1 MKMKK
6 QSVLCRHIAVLLLF
20 GCLLLTACG
29 ENHPPVDADATLT
42 GTGDESGSEAPPAS
56 EGLPIVLEG
65 KSDYVIICNFQD
77 TLGKNFANDFWQL
90 IYDVYGV
97 SLNIKSQSSAYEKEI
112 IVGDTD
118 RSASAAVQA
127 QMQDSSDFA
136 VCAVE
141 DDLVLRA
148 TDAAAYERLLLAV
161 RDRVLPH
168 PTGQSFLFSPTQNL
182 VASLNPNLNFEGN
195 PLQMLINGGSE
206 YTIVYPKDDVNAL
219 ALADHLK
226 DYIKESLGVS
236 LPVKDDSSEYE
247 YEIFIGA
254 EGSRRVVQGAKRKL
268 ASEQDFA
275 LWFEGDDIAIAA
287 TDNKM
292 YVLAMLKLMELCTDG
307 LQTDGSVV
315 LHEADRY
322 VFSLN
327 GRAFAYDAAEY
338 CRRYQ
343 AIYGTYSSYHEDK
356 LYNTSWLPAEA
367 KDDQRLVE
375 ALIARMG
382 SSAALSVGSS
392 SVLYDGFVRKLDP
405 ADYSRAAKLLDGDI
419 WIPQEFALQYFGEQP
434 EANAEGYVNVSAYC
448 RASEGYSLFY
458 DAGSGIAVIT
468 PAQVASFADAAGSDG
483 KYTNAQYIERMRE
496 FFHSAVIPEP
506 GNNTEQ
512 SRVVVEYI
520 EYPQYVLD
528 FHTEEYYTT
537 YSPSIVVVQES
548 GRSVYYVSYEISLV
562 CDYEELDVN
571 TVVKK
576 SVDGGL
582 TWETVVE
589 AIPDLRWSSIFEN
602 KGVIYL
608 LGSSLRN
615 GDAVIIQ
622 IEENGGYRKQI
633 LFPDAQIRG
642 GTAPGSVLHANG
654 RIYKAYHTAA
664 ISAPEDA
671 DLMLPASWTLSNRT
685 NTSDLAPNGGE
696 GSMVQGKDG
705 QIYQVMHTNETQSAY
720 VLKLSADGTTFT
732 PFLPETNN
740 IVEFPTCIS
749 KSSVLYDAV
758 SGKYL
763 SLTNICNTQN
773 VRQRNV
779 LALVCSDD
787 LITWEIADY
796 ILVEREL
803 INPLYSTT
811 AHAFQYTDF
820 QIDGDDI
827 VMVVREASGYA
838 NTYHDGNYTTFYRIS
853 NFRSL
858 LPVAEAS

>member
-1 MKMKK
+1 M
-6 QSVLCRHIAVLLLF
+6 
-20 GCLLLTACG
+20 
-29 ENHPPVDADATLT
+29 
-42 GTGDESGSEAPPAS
+42 
-56 EGLPIVLEG
+56 
-65 KSDYVIICNFQD
+65 
-77 TLGKNFANDFWQL
+77 
-90 IYDVYGV
+90 
-97 SLNIKSQSSAYEKEI
+97 
-112 IVGDTD
+112 
-118 RSASAAVQA
+118 
-127 QMQDSSDFA
+127 
-136 VCAVE
+136 
-141 DDLVLRA
+141 
-148 TDAAAYERLLLAV
+148 
-161 RDRVLPH
+161 
-168 PTGQSFLFSPTQNL
+168 
-182 VASLNPNLNFEGN
+182 
-195 PLQMLINGGSE
+195 
-206 YTIVYPKDDVNAL
+206 
-219 ALADHLK
+219 
-226 DYIKESLGVS
+226 
-236 LPVKDDSSEYE
+236 
-247 YEIFIGA
+247 
-254 EGSRRVVQGAKRKL
+254 
-268 ASEQDFA
+268 
-275 LWFEGDDIAIAA
+275 
-287 TDNKM
+287 
-292 YVLAMLKLMELCTDG
+292 
-307 LQTDGSVV
+307 
-315 LHEADRY
+315 
-322 VFSLN
+322 
-327 GRAFAYDAAEY
+327 
-338 CRRYQ
+338 
-343 AIYGTYSSYHEDK
+343 
-356 LYNTSWLPAEA
+356 
-367 KDDQRLVE
+367 
-375 ALIARMG
+375 
-382 SSAALSVGSS
+382 
-392 SVLYDGFVRKLDP
+392 
-405 ADYSRAAKLLDGDI
+405 
-419 WIPQEFALQYFGEQP
+419 
-434 EANAEGYVNVSAYC
+434 
-448 RASEGYSLFY
+448 
-458 DAGSGIAVIT
+458 
-468 PAQVASFADAAGSDG
+468 
-483 KYTNAQYIERMRE
+483 
-496 FFHSAVIPEP
+496 
-506 GNNTEQ
+506 
-512 SRVVVEYI
+512 EYI

-548 GRSVYYVSYEISLV
+548 DRSVYYVSYEISLV

-582 TWETVVE
+582 TWETVVD
-589 AIPDLRWSSIFEN
+589 AIPDLGWSSIFEN

-685 NTSDLAPNGGE
+685 NASDLAPNGGE

-787 LITWEIADY
+787 LITWEVADY